1 MRIVACTILLIQLVS
16 LSGCWNNSFKKID
29 YYIFLNDKSSKVW
42 LVDKLM
48 SEGKDF
54 TPIQFKFK
62 ELIVFHESRN
72 AVFYKMNS
80 LGSKPGNRMYY
91 WMDREKNEIGFQ
103 GNRKQYL
110 FEIMLLS
117 RTKIILKPKY
127 KSYPFSI
134 VLIPF
139 PEY

>member
-1 MRIVACTILLIQLVS
+1 MKGFGYVLLLVQLVF
-16 LSGCWNNSFKKID
+16 LSACWNNSLKKID
-29 YYIFLNDKSSKVW
+29 HYIFLNDNSSKVW

-48 SEGKDF
+48 SDGKDY
-54 TPIQFKFK
+54 TPIQFQYK

-72 AVFYKMNS
+72 ALFCKVRN
-80 LGSKPGNRMYY
+80 LGENPTTKMYY
-91 WMDREKNEIGFQ
+91 WMDREKKELGFQ

-110 FEIMLLS
+110 FEIKLLS

-127 KSYPFSI
+127 KSYPYSI